1 MNVERIKELHQD
13 FNNALERL
21 KDALSQDLSKG
32 SIVVDGTI
40 QRFEFTFELAW
51 KLMKTILNY
60 NGVAVESPRP
70 VIKEAFKAKT
80 IKDGQE
86 WINMLED
93 RNKTSH
99 LYDEKQALKIYKKI
113 KKNHYKILENFNIH
127 ITKTVENLEE

>member
-1 MNVERIKELHQD
+1 
-13 FNNALERL
+13 
-21 KDALSQDLSKG
+21 
-32 SIVVDGTI
+32 
-40 QRFEFTFELAW
+40 
-51 KLMKTILNY
+51 
-60 NGVAVESPRP
+60 

-99 LYDEKQALKIYKKI
+99 LYDEKQALKIYEKI